1 MIRSALVVLAVTLA
15 SAASTAR
22 AEIEIVSVT
31 SPGRIEAWL
40 YEDHTLPILTIAA
53 SFLGGHGFDPEGREG
68 TTSLMAALLNEGAG
82 ELDSTAFSTAVED
95 LAAQIGFAA
104 GDDEVQLY
112 ATMLTET
119 RDATLDLV
127 RLALTEPR
135 FDTEPVER
143 LRAQTLAT
151 IQQSDADP
159 RARAFTIF
167 YAQAFP
173 GHPYG
178 RPTQGTEASVTAIN
192 VDGLRAAREA
202 VLTREHLR
210 IAVVGDI
217 TPGELGPLLD
227 LVFGAL
233 PEAGPELPPV
243 VAPQLSG
250 KTTVIDF
257 DTPQSVVMFGNAG
270 FLSGDPDF
278 IPAMLL
284 DYILG
289 GGSLGTRLGVEMRV
303 KRGLTYGVNTWLA
316 PGRFGGLYLGWFSS
330 SNERVGEALRILR
343 NEWARVARHGV
354 TDAELAG
361 AKRYLTGEYP
371 LRFQGNANIATQ
383 LLGLQLSGLDADY
396 VNRRSNLIET
406 VTAADVARVARRLVQ
421 PDALTLVIAGR
432 PEGIAADE

>member
-1 MIRSALVVLAVTLA
+1 MIRAALVMLAVTLGA
-15 SAASTAR
+15 GATDAR

-31 SPGRIEAWL
+31 SPGGVEAWL

-68 TTSLMAALLNEGAG
+68 STALMAALLTEGAG
-82 ELDSTAFSTAVED
+82 QLDATAFSTAAED
-95 LAAQIGFAA
+95 LVAQIGFAT
-104 GDDEVQLY
+104 GDDAVQLH
-112 ATMLTET
+112 ATMLTEA

-135 FDTEPVER
+135 FDPEPVER
-143 LRAQTLAT
+143 LRAQTFAA
-151 IQQSDADP
+151 IRQSDADP
-159 RARAFTIF
+159 QARAFTAF

-178 RPTQGTEASVTAIN
+178 RPSQGTEASVTAIG
-192 VDGLRAAREA
+192 VDDLRVARQA
-202 VLTREHLR
+202 VLTRAHLR

-227 LVFGAL
+227 RVFGAL
-233 PEAGPELPPV
+233 PAAGPELPPV
-243 VAPQLSG
+243 VEPQLSG

-257 DTPQSVVMFGNAG
+257 DTPQSAVMFGNPG
-270 FLSGDPDF
+270 ILSGDPDF

-289 GGSLGTRLGVEMRV
+289 GGNLGTRLGNEMRV

-330 SNERVGEALRILR
+330 SNERVGEAVSVLRD
-343 NEWARVARHGV
+343 EWARVADHGV
-354 TDAELAG
+354 TDVELAR

-371 LRFQGNANIATQ
+371 LRFQGSANIAMQ
-383 LLGLQLSGLDADY
+383 LLGLQVSGLDRDY
-396 VNRRSNLIET
+396 VNRRSTLIEA
-406 VTAADVARVARRLVQ
+406 VTTADMARVARRLIR
-421 PDALTLVIAGR
+421 PDALTLVISGR
-432 PEGIAADE
+432 PQGIAPHN